1 MQTTGTVVMILFDYA
16 ETAPF
21 QKPLTGSEAPFLRV
35 ISDSKFI
42 QNEIFS
48 CNDIATFS
56 GVIGSSRCHTPV
68 AR

>member
-1 MQTTGTVVMILFDYA
+1 MQTTGTVVMLLFDYA
-16 ETAPF
+16 ETVPSK
-21 QKPLTGSEAPFLRV
+21 KPLTGSETPFLRV